1 MLDVSDFYRKFEDIH
16 RGSRKLIKDRQAFY
30 LPLIEPLQKYYPES
44 RLIDLGCGRGEWLE
58 VLREI
63 GCSAQGVDQDA
74 SMLSACREL
83 NLDVKEEDLLSFMD
97 SLEGESCYAVTGFH
111 IAEHLDFDQLRQL
124 AAEAFR
130 LVKPGGLLI
139 LETPNPENILVA
151 TSGFYMDPTHTRP
164 IPPHLLAFVA
174 QYAGFDLVEI
184 IRPLASQAEQNSG
197 KISSLLGVLNGVSP
211 DYAILAQKK
220 GPEILKDK
228 ILAHLSNFSSLD
240 LPILANQ
247 YDQKI
252 EQSLQAVRDQVDAL
266 NAQANFTE
274 QSLTAISSQ
283 SNDDQMRLVKAE
295 TQLKERESLL
305 RTSDQWAQELR
316 ATATAALAKVEDLQ
330 DQLEEAKDRA
340 KDFEQRAALAGE
352 KITGLELKSVT
363 AETQLK
369 ERESLLR
376 TSDQWAQELRATA
389 TAALAKVEDLQG
401 QLEEAKDRAKDFEQ
415 RAALAGE
422 KITGLEL
429 KSVTAETQLKERE
442 SLLRTSD
449 QWAQELR
456 ATATAAL
463 AKVEDLQDQLEEAKD
478 RAKDFE
484 QRAALAGEKITGLE
498 LKSVTAETQLKERE
512 SLLRTSD
519 QWAQELRATATAAL
533 AKVEDLQ
540 GQLEEA
546 KDRAKDFEQR
556 AALAGEKIT
565 GLELKSVTAETQL
578 KERESLLRTS
588 DQWAQELRATAT
600 AALAKVEDL
609 QGQLEEREL
618 LLHAS
623 EQSIQELTKNLDI
636 VSQQLLNHQ
645 AKLELEQQKNEGLEE
660 SIRSLDKDK
669 KYLEE
674 KISEKELLASEQTDE
689 IRRLEITMLEIENQ
703 LKTSKEEA
711 LALEKA
717 AEALINE
724 IAKDQQH
731 LQQQNIQ
738 LENLERNHKE
748 NAQLLM
754 EAENKIA
761 TLEAKLVESQQTL
774 YDKEQTISEQQATQ
788 ARQNREAQELN
799 QWAQELHELV
809 LKHPAEI
816 NGYKTEIKSLKKTLS
831 WRLTWPLRGMKRVIM
846 FVIKQIA
853 RVPYLIGRLIHG
865 LLVRPVLAILLWPLH
880 KIAPLKRLVKGLVEQ
895 HPKLKRFAMKVIG
908 RQIIAKMPVHGHEA
922 RPDEVQEQNP
932 LLANLTPRARSI
944 YAQLSALSEP
954 PELQNTQGSSAYE
967 KVEYAGELQV
977 ISSPQRMKTG
987 EIIWIDVSVEN
998 KSATNWSAEG
1008 MHPIRL
1014 TYRWIDENENFVES
1028 EPQRTAIVT
1037 GSIKPNETFRTHLL
1051 IQAPFLA
1058 GKWTLLP
1065 TLVQE
1070 GVCWFDQQ
1078 QEFENQRVTVT
1089 VGEAN

>member
-463 AKVEDLQDQLEEAKD
+463 AKVEDLQ
-478 RAKDFE
+478 
-484 QRAALAGEKITGLE
+484 
-498 LKSVTAETQLKERE
+498 
-512 SLLRTSD
+512 
-519 QWAQELRATATAAL
+519 
-533 AKVEDLQ
+533 
-540 GQLEEA
+540 
-546 KDRAKDFEQR
+546 
-556 AALAGEKIT
+556 
-565 GLELKSVTAETQL
+565 
-578 KERESLLRTS
+578 
-588 DQWAQELRATAT
+588 
-600 AALAKVEDL
+600 
-609 QGQLEEREL
+609 GQLEEREL

-689 IRRLEITMLEIENQ
+689 IRRLEIAMLEIENQ

-932 LLANLTPRARSI
+932 VLAHLTPRARSI

-954 PELQNTQGSSAYE
+954 PELLTTQGSLAHE
-967 KVEYAGELQV
+967 KVVYAGELQV
-977 ISSPQRMKTG
+977 ISCPQRMKTG

>member
-1 MLDVSDFYRKFEDIH
+1 VNITNNMLDVSDFYRKFEDIH

-415 RAALAGE
+415 RAA
-422 KITGLEL
+422 I
-429 KSVTAETQLKERE
+429 
-442 SLLRTSD
+442 
-449 QWAQELR
+449 
-456 ATATAAL
+456 
-463 AKVEDLQDQLEEAKD
+463 
-478 RAKDFE
+478 
-484 QRAALAGEKITGLE
+484 
-498 LKSVTAETQLKERE
+498 
-512 SLLRTSD
+512 
-519 QWAQELRATATAAL
+519 
-533 AKVEDLQ
+533 
-540 GQLEEA
+540 
-546 KDRAKDFEQR
+546 
-556 AALAGEKIT
+556 AGEKIT